1 MKIKILV
8 SISGSMYHATP
19 GDVLTVDADEAKRLI
34 DAGFAMPEVAQP
46 EVAAVANTEKRGKK

>member
-34 DAGFAMPEVAQP
+34 DAGFAAPEVSQP
-46 EVAAVANTEKRGKK
+46 EVAAAPTEKRSKK